1 MILFFLLSF
10 FFPDQHP
17 PSDSIVPDLIVS
29 SVGALDL
36 GGASTQI
43 SFIPNHTQTVPKDFH
58 FDLSLYGHNYSL
70 YTHSFLCYGVN
81 EATLRLQA
89 ILVEVGIWHPR
100 PLCGNLKER
109 QHCIW
114 CLKALRVILEQG
126 GLCGSFLSLR
136 ML

>member
-43 SFIPNHTQTVPKDFH
+43 SFIPNHTQTVPKDFR

-81 EATLRLQA
+81 EAALRLQA

-100 PLCGNLKER
+100 PLCGNLAASPSLWESGT
-109 QHCIW
+109 
-114 CLKALRVILEQG
+114 LALSAEI
-126 GLCGSFLSLR
+126 
-136 ML
+136 